1 MIRKFNSQD
10 LAVVMQIWLKT
21 NIETH
26 SFIPAAYWKNN
37 FEEVKAALLHAEI
50 YVAEVDGQIVGFI
63 GLNQTIIEGI
73 FVKKGMRSRGI
84 GKQLLDYVKKI
95 KPELQLEVYK
105 ENPRTI
111 KFYERE
117 QFIKIAEKVDEL
129 TDEKYYEMRWKN
141 KQHKEVTQR

>member
-105 ENPRTI
+105 ENPRAI

-129 TDEKYYEMRWKN
+129 TDAKYYEMRWKN

>member
-50 YVAEVDGQIVGFI
+50 YVAEVDDQIVGFI

-73 FVKKGMRSRGI
+73 FVKKGMRSHGI

-105 ENPRTI
+105 ENPRAI

-129 TDEKYYEMRWKN
+129 TDAKYYEMRWKN

>member
-21 NIETH
+21 NIEAH

-50 YVAEVDGQIVGFI
+50 YVAEVDDQIVGFI

-105 ENPRTI
+105 ENPRAI

-129 TDEKYYEMRWKN
+129 TDAKYYEMRWKN

>member
-105 ENPRTI
+105 ENPRAI

>member
-84 GKQLLDYVKKI
+84 GKQLLDYVKKSN
-95 KPELQLEVYK
+95 L
-105 ENPRTI
+105 NCSS
-111 KFYERE
+111 KFTK
-117 QFIKIAEKVDEL
+117 KIRGRLSFMNVNNLSKL
-129 TDEKYYEMRWKN
+129 RKRLMN
-141 KQHKEVTQR
+141 

>member
-21 NIETH
+21 NIEAH

-37 FEEVKAALLHAEI
+37 FEEVKAALLHAEV
-50 YVAEVDGQIVGFI
+50 YVAEVGGQIVGFI

-105 ENPRTI
+105 ENPRAI

-129 TDEKYYEMRWKN
+129 TDAKYYEMRWKN

>member
-21 NIETH
+21 NIEAH

-105 ENPRTI
+105 ENPRAI

-129 TDEKYYEMRWKN
+129 TDAKYYEMRWKN

>member
-26 SFIPAAYWKNN
+26 SFIPATYWKNN
-37 FEEVKAALLHAEI
+37 FEEVKAALLHAEV
-50 YVAEVDGQIVGFI
+50 YVAEVGGQIVGFI

-105 ENPRTI
+105 ENPRAI

-129 TDEKYYEMRWKN
+129 TDAKYYEMWWKN
-141 KQHKEVTQR
+141 KQHKEITQR

>member
-105 ENPRTI
+105 ENPRAI

-129 TDEKYYEMRWKN
+129 TDEKYYEMRWK
-141 KQHKEVTQR
+141 KSSIKR

>member
-21 NIETH
+21 NIEAH

-73 FVKKGMRSRGI
+73 FVKEGMRSRGI

-105 ENPRTI
+105 ENPRAI

-129 TDEKYYEMRWKN
+129 TDAKYYEMRWEN

>member
-21 NIETH
+21 NIEAH

-50 YVAEVDGQIVGFI
+50 YVAEVDDQIVGFI

-73 FVKKGMRSRGI
+73 FVKKGMRSHGI

-105 ENPRTI
+105 ENPRAI

-129 TDEKYYEMRWKN
+129 TDAKYYEMRWKN